1 MNKSSWHSWSKSK
14 YEEIWTNLPNMVK
27 YCPTLSNQFKGTLYH
42 CAGTVQPV
50 KSFKIRG
57 ALNAIMHLS
66 RAQKKKGVIWSPFFV
81 RCF

>member
-1 MNKSSWHSWSKSK
+1 
-14 YEEIWTNLPNMVK
+14 MVK

-66 RAQKKKGVIWSPFFV
+66 RAQKKKGVI
-81 RCF
+81 